1 MRAKK
6 KGATEFGVRPRE
18 DVMLRFE
25 AVELRSASLLCED
38 LIPDIR
44 GVGGT
49 TPIRIAE
56 SVPRD
61 SGMFIGEGEVCSA
74 LPYTMQ
80 AFYDRE
86 LKTKTYRAAVL
97 ENEFLKAIFLP
108 ELGGRLWSLYDKKR
122 GRELVYRNRAV
133 IFANLALRNAWFA
146 GGVEW
151 NVGVRGHT
159 YSTCSPL
166 FACKEV
172 NREGEEILKMYEYE
186 PIRGLAFVIRAGLCK
201 GDLRV
206 QITVENTKNEPTYLY
221 WWSNIAV
228 EQTERTRVFV
238 PTEQSYVT
246 TYREGELLLSR
257 DHIFSLEGEDITY
270 PARAEAAKDYF
281 FDIPKERKK
290 WIAAVEGDGVGLL
303 QCSSDTLQGRKLFVW
318 GNTVGGKHWNSWL
331 TDGGSYAEIQ
341 AGLAKTQFE
350 HIPMAARAIV
360 SWNECYRAIEVEDV
374 DADFGSVS
382 EKIDRQADRCDFDR
396 FFEIKDC
403 SEPLIRGSGRGA
415 LASLLDPTEA
425 PTICE
430 FSTEELTD
438 SEAYF
443 LSLIH
448 KKTAPKNP
456 KIAYSNDLRYLEM
469 IEKNMA
475 KSNYDRYVC
484 GVISAANGQIE
495 RAEKYFLEVA
505 GEYRW
510 LALACL
516 ARIEFCVRSDPKKA
530 FDYVQMAFA
539 ENRED
544 AALLNLYGEIAIKA
558 GQYRAFL
565 EVSEGTQNGRTRMY
579 RIKCY
584 SELGMLDEAVAL
596 LTPSLVVPDMREGEY
611 ALARIWLE
619 VYRHRIAADE
629 DRPLAE
635 INDEEVLDRYPIP
648 YELDFRMN

>member
-1 MRAKK
+1 
-6 KGATEFGVRPRE
+6 
-18 DVMLRFE
+18 MLRFE
-25 AVELRSASLLCED
+25 TVELRSASLQGED

-44 GVGGT
+44 GAGGA
-49 TPIRIAE
+49 TPIRVME
-56 SVPRD
+56 SVAKTD
-61 SGMFIGEGEVCSA
+61 GMFIGEGEVSSA

-80 AFYDRE
+80 AFYDRD
-86 LKTKTYRAAVL
+86 LQMKPYRAAVL
-97 ENEFLKAIFLP
+97 ENEDLRAIFLP

-228 EQTERTRVFV
+228 EQTEQTRVFV
-238 PTEQSYVT
+238 PTEQSYIT
-246 TYREGELLLSR
+246 TYRDGELLLSR

-290 WIAAVEGDGVGLL
+290 WIAAIEGDGVGLL

-318 GNTVGGKHWNSWL
+318 GGTVGGKHWNSWL

-360 SWNECYRAIEVEDV
+360 SWNECYRAVKIEDV
-374 DADFGSVS
+374 DGDFERVS
-382 EKIDRQADRCDFDR
+382 EEIDEQADRCDFGS
-396 FFEIKDC
+396 FFEIASC
-403 SEPLIRGSGRGA
+403 SEPFVKGSGRGA
-415 LASLLDPTEA
+415 LALLLDPNEA

-430 FSTEELTD
+430 FSPSTLTD

-443 LSLIH
+443 LSLIRGEE
-448 KKTAPKNP
+448 APKSP
-456 KIAYSNDLRYLEM
+456 KIAYSNDARYLEM

-475 KSNYDRYVC
+475 KSNYDYYMC
-484 GVISAANGQIE
+484 GVIAAANGEIE
-495 RAEKYFLEVA
+495 RAKKYFLEVG
-505 GEYRW
+505 GEWRW

-516 ARIEFCVRSDPKKA
+516 ARIEFCIRNNPKSA
-530 FDYVQMAFA
+530 FSYVQSAFA
-539 ENRED
+539 ENPKD
-544 AALLNLYGEIAIKA
+544 PALRNLYGEIAIKA
-558 GQYRAFL
+558 GEYRAFL
-565 EVSEGTQNGRTRMY
+565 EASADVCNGRARMY
-579 RIKCY
+579 RIKCC
-584 SELGMLDEAVAL
+584 SELGMLAEAEAL
-596 LTPSLVVPDMREGEY
+596 LTPDLVVPDMREGEY
-611 ALARIWLE
+611 ALAKIWLE
-619 VYRHRIAADE
+619 VYKRRIAADE
-629 DRPLAE
+629 QRKLEE
-635 INDEEVLDRYPIP
+635 IADEEVLDRYPIP